1 MKTLVAYFSASGRTA
16 KAAGK
21 LAALL
26 GADAYEIRPKEPYTK
41 ADLNWMNKKSRSSME
56 MKDGSS
62 RPPIVTGD
70 VDLSQYDAVCLGFP
84 IWWYT
89 APRVI
94 RTFLETYDLSGKT
107 IVLFATSGS
116 SGFGKTADDLRPSAP
131 KSDIKEG
138 SVLSGILT
146 DGKIRALAEVCRAMI

>member
-1 MKTLVAYFSASGRTA
+1 MKTLVAFFSASGRTA

-21 LAALL
+21 LANLL
-26 GADAYEIRPKEPYTK
+26 GADIYEIRPQEPYTK
-41 ADLNWMNKKSRSSME
+41 ADLNWMNKKSRSSAE
-56 MKDGSS
+56 MKDGSC
-62 RPPIVTGD
+62 RPAIVTGD
-70 VDLSQYDAVCLGFP
+70 VAISQYDAVCLGFP

-94 RTFLETYDLSGKT
+94 QTFLEAYDFSGKT
-107 IVLFATSGS
+107 VVLFATSGS

-131 KSDIKEG
+131 GANIKEG

-146 DGKIRALAEVCRAMI
+146 DGKIRSLAEACETNI